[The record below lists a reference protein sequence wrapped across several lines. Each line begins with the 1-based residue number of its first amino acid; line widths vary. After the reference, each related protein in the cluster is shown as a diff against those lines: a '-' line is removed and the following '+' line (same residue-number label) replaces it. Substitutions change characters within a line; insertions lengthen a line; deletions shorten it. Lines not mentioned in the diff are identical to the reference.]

1 MTGYGCIRTQPLCGA
16 IGAEIYDVD
25 IARGVSEAQFAEIR
39 RAYHQYGVI
48 FFRDQELTPEQHIA
62 FARLW
67 GGINVNR
74 FFQPVDGYPEIAE
87 VRKEPGHK
95 NNIGGSWHTDHSYDD
110 APAMGSILYAREVP
124 ELGGDTLFASMYLAY
139 ETLSAGLK
147 RALSGLSA
155 VHSSRHV
162 FGAGAL
168 GDSDA
173 SDRLG
178 NPDLAVQDVVHPVVV
193 RHPDT
198 GRCVLYV
205 NPEFTVRFEG
215 WTVEESRPLLD
226 YLCRHASRPEFTCR
240 FQWRKGSIAFWDNR
254 ATWHRALNDYQ
265 GERRLMHRVTVA
277 GVALS

>member
-1 MTGYGCIRTQPLCGA
+1 MTNYRCTNPKPLCGA
-16 IGAEIYDVD
+16 LGAEIRDVD
-25 IARGVSEAQFAEIR
+25 IASGVSEAQFAEIR
-39 RAYHQYGVI
+39 RAFHQYGVI
-48 FFRDQELTPEQHIA
+48 FFRDQELTPEQHLA

-110 APAMGSILYAREVP
+110 APATGSILYAREVP
-124 ELGGDTLFASMYLAY
+124 EVGGDTLFASMYLAY

-147 RALSGLSA
+147 RALSRLSA

-198 GRCVLYV
+198 GRRVLYV

-215 WTVEESRPLLD
+215 WTEEESRPLLD
-226 YLCRHASRPEFTCR
+226 YLYGHASRPEFTCR
-240 FQWRKGSIAFWDNR
+240 FRWRKGSMAFWDNR

-265 GERRLMHRVTVA
+265 GERRLMHRITVE
-277 GVALS
+277 GVALG

>member
-1 MTGYGCIRTQPLCGA
+1 MTDYQRILPQPLCGA
-16 IGAEIYDVD
+16 LGAEIHDVD
-25 IARGVSEAQFAEIR
+25 IASGVGEAQFAEIR
-39 RAYHQYGVI
+39 RAFHQYGVI
-48 FFRDQELTPEQHIA
+48 FFRDQELTPEQHLA

-110 APAMGSILYAREVP
+110 APATGSILYAREVP
-124 ELGGDTLFASMYLAY
+124 KFGGDTLFASMYLAY

-198 GRCVLYV
+198 GRRVLYV

-215 WTVEESRPLLD
+215 WTEEESRPLLD
-226 YLCRHASRPEFTCR
+226 YLYGHASQPEFCCR

-254 ATWHRALNDYQ
+254 ATWHCALNDYQ
-265 GERRLMHRVTVA
+265 GQRRLMHRITVE
-277 GVALS
+277 GVALG

>member
-1 MTGYGCIRTQPLCGA
+1 MTSYACIRTQPLCDA
-16 IGAEIYDVD
+16 LGAEILDVD
-25 IARGVSEAQFAEIR
+25 IAGGVSEAQFAEIR
-39 RAYHQYGVI
+39 RAFHRYGVI
-48 FFRDQELTPEQHIA
+48 FFRDQELTPEQHLA

-124 ELGGDTLFASMYLAY
+124 EVGGDTLFASMYLAY

-173 SDRLG
+173 IDRLG
-178 NPDLAVQDVVHPVVV
+178 NPDLAVQDVVHRVVV

-215 WTVEESRPLLD
+215 WTEEESRPLLD
-226 YLCRHASRPEFTCR
+226 YLYGHALRPEFTCR

-254 ATWHRALNDYQ
+254 ATWHCALNDYQ
-265 GERRLMHRVTVA
+265 GERRLMHRVTIE
-277 GVALS
+277 GVALG

>member
-1 MTGYGCIRTQPLCGA
+1 MTDYQRIFPQPLCGA
-16 IGAEIYDVD
+16 LGAEIHDVD
-25 IARGVSEAQFAEIR
+25 IASGVGEAQFAELR
-39 RAYHQYGVI
+39 RAFHQYGVI
-48 FFRDQELTPEQHIA
+48 FFRDQELTPEQHLA

-87 VRKEPGHK
+87 VRKEPEHK

-110 APAMGSILYAREVP
+110 APATGSILYAREVP
-124 ELGGDTLFASMYLAY
+124 EVGGDTLFASMYLAY

-147 RALSGLSA
+147 CALSGLNA

-198 GRCVLYV
+198 GRRVLYV

-215 WTVEESRPLLD
+215 WTEEESRPLLD
-226 YLCRHASRPEFTCR
+226 YLYGHASQPEFCCR

-254 ATWHRALNDYQ
+254 ATWHCALNDYQ
-265 GERRLMHRVTVA
+265 GQRRLMHRITVE
-277 GVALS
+277 GVALG